1 MLKIWGR
8 ANSSNV
14 KKVLLTCAELD
25 IPYERIDAGMHFG
38 VNTTD
43 EYKAMNPM
51 GLIPVIDDD
60 GYVLWE
66 SNAIIRYLGAKT
78 AATNAAKA
86 NPFYPSDPKIRG
98 QADRWMEWQS
108 TTFGPVLG
116 PPFVQIVR
124 FAPEKR
130 DMAMIN
136 TNIPKTAEL
145 WKIVDRQLGK
155 TKWLAGD
162 HFTMG
167 DVPLGILMYTW
178 MELKLADV
186 GLAEHRVTLLNLARW
201 YDQLQAMKNYRE
213 IVQIGLT

>member
-1 MLKIWGR
+1 MLKLWGR

-14 KKVLLTCAELD
+14 KKVMWACAELGV
-25 IPYERIDAGMHFG
+25 PYERIDAGMSFG
-38 VNTTD
+38 VNNTD

-66 SNAIIRYLGAKT
+66 SNVIMRYLGAKA
-78 AATNAAKA
+78 AATNATKA
-86 NPFYPSDPKIRG
+86 NPFFPADIKIRG

-108 TTFGPVLG
+108 TTLGPVLG
-116 PPFVQIVR
+116 PAFVQIVR

-130 DMAMIN
+130 DMNMISA
-136 TNIPKTAEL
+136 NIPKAAEL
-145 WKIVDRQLGK
+145 WKIVDRQLGQ
-155 TKWLAGD
+155 TKWLAGEN
-162 HFTMG
+162 FTMG
-167 DVPLGILMYTW
+167 DVPLGILIYTW

-186 GLAEHRVTLLNLARW
+186 ALAEHRTKLTNVWRW
-201 YDQLQAMKNYRE
+201 YDQLQAMKSYRE

>member
-8 ANSSNV
+8 TNSSNV
-14 KKVLLTCAELD
+14 KKVLWACAEMGV
-25 IPYERIDAGMHFG
+25 PYERIDAGLHFG
-38 VNTTD
+38 VVNTD

-51 GLIPVIDDD
+51 GLVPVIDDD

-66 SNAIIRYLGAKT
+66 SNAILRYLCAKHG
-78 AATNAAKA
+78 K
-86 NPFYPSDPKIRG
+86 NPFWPDDLKVRG

-108 TTFGPVLG
+108 TTMGPTLG
-116 PPFVQIVR
+116 PAFVQIVR

-130 DMAMIN
+130 DMNMISA
-136 TNIPKTAEL
+136 NIPKAADM
-145 WKIVDRQLGK
+145 WKIVDRQLGH
-155 TKWLAGD
+155 TKWLTGD
-162 HFTMG
+162 HFTVG
-167 DVPLGILMYTW
+167 DIPLGILAYTW

-186 GLAEHRVTLLNLARW
+186 GLDQHRVKLPNVWRW

>member
-14 KKVLLTCAELD
+14 KKVLWACAEMGV
-25 IPYERIDAGMHFG
+25 PFERIDAGLQFG
-38 VNTTD
+38 VVNTD

-51 GLIPVIDDD
+51 GLVPVIQDE
-60 GYVLWE
+60 GIVLWE
-66 SNAIIRYLGAKT
+66 SNAILRYLCAKHGKDSFWPT
-78 AATNAAKA
+78 
-86 NPFYPSDPKIRG
+86 DLKIRA

-108 TTFGPVLG
+108 TTMGPTLG
-116 PPFVQIVR
+116 PAFVQIVR

-130 DMAMIN
+130 DMAMIAS
-136 TNIPKTAEL
+136 NIPKAAEL
-145 WKIVDRQLGK
+145 WKVLDRQLGE

-162 HFTMG
+162 TFTVG
-167 DVPLGILMYTW
+167 DIPLGILAYTW

-186 GLAEHRVTLLNLARW
+186 GLAEHRVKLPNVWRW
-201 YDQLQAMKNYRE
+201 YDQLQTMKNYRE